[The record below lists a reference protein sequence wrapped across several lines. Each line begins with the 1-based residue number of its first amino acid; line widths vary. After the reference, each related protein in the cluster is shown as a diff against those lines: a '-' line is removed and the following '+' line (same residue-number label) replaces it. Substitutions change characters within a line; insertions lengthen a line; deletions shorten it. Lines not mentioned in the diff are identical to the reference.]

1 MSVPMS
7 SNYTTE
13 QFQKL
18 LAGFQS
24 AIDSGKYTE
33 KIPYDTWRKLKK
45 LCHPKIEY
53 ISPFIKVYDVVK
65 NIDGID
71 RDTIIFSCKTYD
83 WGFGRFFYD
92 EVVKKEWNKD
102 MALNSTN
109 SVTFTCDT
117 ADIDC
122 NVLNQL
128 AGTST
133 AIKADTA
140 AYATA
145 LEAKADY
152 MSYYYDTDSTAG
164 CPNYGTT
171 TDHTIRING
180 NPLTTNT
187 IELTGIPSLDHFGY
201 HDINGTWDSVA
212 SKRDVD
218 DRIEELR
225 RELEKKVDK
234 VEKNECVKENDTM
247 MKGINFDFGPCGNT
261 VRLSMYGMAIQN
273 ISGEW
278 VSYNP
283 DSREIINVDVFNMAD
298 GGKYMYKMPV
308 AIADIKEGDIVI
320 HNRVPMFVTAINENG
335 TFEVTD
341 VRAGETKN
349 IIPTRNMFGFNFM
362 TKVVSLFGAFT
373 NAPTA
378 DQPFGNM
385 LPFLMMG
392 ENNDID
398 PMMMFMMMNQGGNN
412 GAMNA
417 MMLHFM
423 TKDKKDIDPAMMWM
437 VMSMVSGAAPA
448 FMTGNYPKAT
458 VASDVQK

>member
-1 MSVPMS
+1 MIDYRYSQS
-7 SNYTTE
+7 EFDTLLS
-13 QFQKL
+13 QFR
-18 LAGFQS
+18 S
-24 AIDSGKYTE
+24 AIDSGEYTE
-33 KIPYDTWRKLKK
+33 KIPYETWRKLKK
-45 LCHPKIEY
+45 LAGPFVIEY
-53 ISPFIKVYDVVK
+53 ESSFVRIKSCFIC
-65 NIDGID
+65 IDGTETW
-71 RDTIIFSCKTYD
+71 DTVYSAKTYD

-92 EVVKKEWNKD
+92 YVIKKEWNKD
-102 MALNSTN
+102 MTLNSAN
-109 SVTFTCDT
+109 NVTFTCDK
-117 ADIDC
+117 ADINRSVWD
-122 NVLNQL
+122 QL
-128 AGTST
+128 TDISVST
-133 AIKADTA
+133 KVDTGST

-145 LEAKADY
+145 LETKADY
-152 MSYYYDTDSTAG
+152 MGYYDSDSATA

-171 TDHTIRING
+171 TDHAIKVSGT
-180 NPLTTNT
+180 PLTTNT

-218 DRIEELR
+218 DKIAELR

-234 VEKNECVKENDTM
+234 AEKTECVKENDTM

-308 AIADIKEGDIVI
+308 AIADVKEGDIVI

-349 IIPTRNMFGFNFM
+349 IIPTRSPFGFNFM
-362 TKVVSLFGAFT
+362 TKIVSLFNGLMT
-373 NAPTA
+373 PDKSN
-378 DQPFGNM
+378 PFGNM
-385 LPFLMMG
+385 WMFAMMSGDKNFDMKDMLMISMMTG
-392 ENNDID
+392 NNDFVGNMN
-398 PMMMFMMMNQGGNN
+398 PMMLMFMMDDKNEKNDWLMPLMLMNSGMMNQPHTCQH
-412 GAMNA
+412 A
-417 MMLHFM
+417 
-423 TKDKKDIDPAMMWM
+423 KPA
-437 VMSMVSGAAPA
+437 VEAG
-448 FMTGNYPKAT
+448 
-458 VASDVQK
+458 QI

>member
-1 MSVPMS
+1 MSEITTITCH
-7 SNYTTE
+7 YTPS
-13 QFQKL
+13 QLRGLLSKFQD
-18 LAGFQS
+18 
-24 AIDSGKYTE
+24 AIDRKQYSE
-33 KIPYDTWRKLKK
+33 KIPYDTWRKMMRITDDVQIDFVNPFVKIFN
-45 LCHPKIEY
+45 PKDNNVIY
-53 ISPFIKVYDVVK
+53 SAKV
-65 NIDGID
+65 
-71 RDTIIFSCKTYD
+71 YD

-92 EVVKKEWNKD
+92 EVIKKEWNKD
-102 MALNSTN
+102 MALNSAN
-109 SVTFTCDT
+109 SLTFTCDT
-117 ADIDC
+117 ADINRSVWD
-122 NVLNQL
+122 QL
-128 AGTST
+128 TGTS
-133 AIKADTA
+133 AQSISSNVDA
-140 AYATA
+140 AK
-145 LEAKADY
+145 LNVKADY
-152 MSYYYDTDSTAG
+152 MSYYDNDSTTG

-171 TDHTIRING
+171 TDHTVKING
-180 NPLTTNT
+180 TPLTTNT

-201 HDINGTWDSVA
+201 HQIDGTWDSVA
-212 SKRDVD
+212 SRNEVNERFNKL
-218 DRIEELR
+218 EAELQ
-225 RELEKKVDK
+225 KKVDK
-234 VEKNECVKENDTM
+234 AEKTECVKENDTM

-308 AIADIKEGDIVI
+308 AIADVKEGDIVI

-373 NAPTA
+373 DAPTA

-398 PMMMFMMMNQGGNN
+398 PMMMFFMMGQGGTNVMANPMMMYFMMKDNKDFDPMMLMFMMNQPQPHTCNCGK
-412 GAMNA
+412 
-417 MMLHFM
+417 HVE
-423 TKDKKDIDPAMMWM
+423 KPAIQ
-437 VMSMVSGAAPA
+437 A
-448 FMTGNYPKAT
+448 
-458 VASDVQK
+458 